1 MDDLD
6 HSIHI
11 AEYDWTS
18 FFEESEECWLL
29 QPSLACHDDCSLSDS
44 EASEGSAFS
53 RGPQETQQSSDVKGR
68 DETESRA
75 EDLRDLSVQLNQSGA
90 EEDRLALTDYPRGKI
105 IGTAGETSDT
115 QNSGESEE
123 LNDSD
128 SKSTVGLCSGSQT
141 ELVNEPHTEA
151 AVDVS
156 SVCLRAEKERWFV
169 TVNDSPARQRLRAAS
184 VKKKHRQ
191 KKTCEGI
198 RMCSQRQE
206 KSADKDIKLDIN
218 KGQCEEGR
226 DTQSMQSC
234 DPSDEDRWAI
244 SDSSQVSGE
253 EDELITETSAPTSHD
268 TSTPPH
274 AECVESDELEDS
286 AEFLS
291 IHSNDSESYMSAA
304 ESVEEPQH
312 LLQDHL
318 EQLHC
323 SLSLMSDSHVLSL
336 TTQSTQIHSYD
347 STVSRNEA
355 TTSCDH
361 EPSLAFPSAS
371 HTATEMPDDD
381 ATRNDTHSVAL
392 CEPPATP
399 VLQTH
404 KLNLVAS
411 DQDDQLSP
419 LPVPDLTITPCL
431 VADSPEIY
439 ARAAGHT
446 RPVYAI
452 SAFWDE
458 MEKLTINDIL
468 HLRMGRS
475 TPPRETH
482 ETVTPTADANPSFL
496 VRTSSDSALMDTSDN
511 TDSDYFTQTDESK
524 PDRSSCEFSTSDFEE
539 EYWQFLGI
547 SRNTSPDPHDR
558 NQHWTTDSLFLSH
571 EEVSTCSEGR
581 ETPVPIEEDLSGRCL
596 DTEESQTSSRRITK
610 SKSMHNVQALSKER
624 LSLQGNDELFLSRC
638 PPLEE
643 NTVLKVSGSLGT
655 LIPASFLSSTDS
667 LDYQKS
673 LPEVVESLFTED
685 KTKTSCVT
693 FYDPEDISVAP
704 VFDYET
710 SVSSLQC
717 IEEKPI
723 PIFSSS
729 HPTVRELTFKKPDF
743 VFLTANC
750 EEMDDFSP
758 FRVASRSF
766 IQADQGGAN
775 SWKGLLSIR
784 KIRFHGK
791 GSMWYRR
798 SGDWMFPEESGR
810 LSMSRE
816 DPVVTVFSEG
826 RVSSSSPQLFH
837 EFEKQQKI
845 LEAFTKEGLFS
856 TLKQSD
862 MCLVCIA
869 FASWV
874 LRSSDPEAADAW
886 KAALLANVSA
896 LSAIQYLRQY
906 MKRRNPPGH
915 ER

>member
-1 MDDLD
+1 MDDFD
-6 HSIHI
+6 HSIYI

-29 QPSLACHDDCSLSDS
+29 QPSLACQDDSNLSDS
-44 EASEGSAFS
+44 DASEGSAFS

-68 DETESRA
+68 DETESSP
-75 EDLRDLSVQLNQSGA
+75 ENLRDLSVQLNQSGA
-90 EEDRLALTDYPRGKI
+90 EKVGSTLTDHPRGNI

-115 QNSGESEE
+115 QPSGESEE

-128 SKSTVGLCSGSQT
+128 SKSTVGLCSGRQT
-141 ELVNEPHTEA
+141 ELNVNEPHTVA
-151 AVDVS
+151 AVNVS
-156 SVCLRAEKERWFV
+156 SVCLRTEKERWFV
-169 TVNDSPARQRLRAAS
+169 TVNDSPARQRLRA
-184 VKKKHRQ
+184 VKKKRRQ

-198 RMCSQRQE
+198 CMCSQRRE
-206 KSADKDIKLDIN
+206 KSADKNVKLDIN
-218 KGQCEEGR
+218 KGQCEAGR
-226 DTQSMQSC
+226 DTQSKQNC
-234 DPSDEDRWAI
+234 DPSDEDRRAI
-244 SDSSQVSGE
+244 LDSSQVSGE
-253 EDELITETSAPTSHD
+253 EDELIRETSAPTSHD

-274 AECVESDELEDS
+274 AEGVESDEHEDS
-286 AEFLS
+286 AEFFS

-312 LLQDHL
+312 PLQDHHQ
-318 EQLHC
+318 QLHC

-347 STVSRNEA
+347 STDFRNEA
-355 TTSCDH
+355 ANSCDH

-371 HTATEMPDDD
+371 QTATEMPDNGSTCDNN
-381 ATRNDTHSVAL
+381 TLSV
-392 CEPPATP
+392 PADTP
-399 VLQTH
+399 VHQTH
-404 KLNLVAS
+404 QLNLVAS
-411 DQDDQLSP
+411 DQDDQLIP

-431 VADSPEIY
+431 VANSPEIY

-468 HLRMGRS
+468 HLRMGIS
-475 TPPRETH
+475 TPPRDMH

-496 VRTSSDSALMDTSDN
+496 VDTSSDSALMDTSDN
-511 TDSDYFTQTDESK
+511 TDSDYYTQTDESK

-539 EYWQFLGI
+539 EYWQFLGV
-547 SRNTSPDPHDR
+547 SRNTSPDLHDR
-558 NQHWTTDSLFLSH
+558 NQHWTTDCLFLSH
-571 EEVSTCSEGR
+571 EAESICSEGR
-581 ETPVPIEEDLSGRCL
+581 ETPVPIEEDLSGQSL

-624 LSLQGNDELFLSRC
+624 LSLLGNDELFLSRC

-643 NTVLKVSGSLGT
+643 NTVLKVSSLGT
-655 LIPASFLSSTDS
+655 LFPASFLSSTDS

-673 LPEVVESLFTED
+673 LPEVAESLFTQD
-685 KTKTSCVT
+685 KTETSCVS
-693 FYDPEDISVAP
+693 FYDPEDISVAH

-710 SVSSLQC
+710 SASSLQC

-750 EEMDDFSP
+750 DEMDEFSP
-758 FRVASRSF
+758 FRVASHLF

-775 SWKGLLSIR
+775 SCKGLLSIR
-784 KIRFHGK
+784 KIRFHDK
-791 GSMWYRR
+791 GSMWCRR
-798 SGDWMFPEESGR
+798 SGCWMFPDESER
-810 LSMSRE
+810 ISMSRE

-826 RVSSSSPQLFH
+826 KVSPASPQLLH
-837 EFEKQQKI
+837 EFKKQQKI
-845 LEAFTKEGLFS
+845 LEAFTSKYKL
-856 TLKQSD
+856 T
-862 MCLVCIA
+862 
-869 FASWV
+869 
-874 LRSSDPEAADAW
+874 
-886 KAALLANVSA
+886 
-896 LSAIQYLRQY
+896 QY
-906 MKRRNPPGH
+906 METKSNRQLTCCACLCLLQKRASSPH
-915 ER
+915 